1 MEGIARDDEL
11 LFSESAGRFVVTVRP
26 DNAAAFEK
34 ALSGTDRAKVGV
46 VTENC
51 ELTLRGLGGREVVR
65 GSLERLKAAWQA
77 PLANI

>member
-1 MEGIARDDEL
+1 MMDIIFRI
-11 LFSESAGRFVVTVRP
+11 
-26 DNAAAFEK
+26 
-34 ALSGTDRAKVGV
+34 LSGNNSAVEYDLAKVGV

-51 ELTLRGLGGREVVR
+51 ELALCGFGGREVVR